1 MNTTIKLN
9 TLQEAMEFVNTASKV
24 HGNVLLTNPHGIC
37 VSGKSVLG
45 VFAAPR
51 NSPMVAEY
59 PDDIPDEFDTLL
71 RKLQVK
77 ENANNG

>member
-1 MNTTIKLN
+1 MNTIIKLN

-24 HGNVLLTNPHGIC
+24 HGNVLLTNPNRIC

-45 VFAAPR
+45 VFTASM

-59 PDDIPDEFDTLL
+59 PDDIPDEFRTLL

-77 ENANNG
+77 ESHNNG